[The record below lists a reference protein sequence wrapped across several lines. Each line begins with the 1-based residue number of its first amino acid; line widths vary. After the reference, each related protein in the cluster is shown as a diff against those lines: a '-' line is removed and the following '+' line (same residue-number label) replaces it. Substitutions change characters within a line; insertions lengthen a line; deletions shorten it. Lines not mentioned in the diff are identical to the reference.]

1 MTEIFFQELSKVLH
15 DVLDEHR
22 KRQDE
27 RLGIVLRLCIVVFM
41 SRCAMS
47 CRVVCFVALRCAMLP
62 YLVLCCVALRCVA
75 LRCVVLCCVVL
86 CCVVL
91 CVASRRVVSRCV
103 VLCCIVSLCFV
114 SHCGVSC
121 RVVFLFTT
129 VFAISAIHSNV

>member
-62 YLVLCCVALRCVA
+62 YLVLCCV
-75 LRCVVLCCVVL
+75 VLCCVVL

-91 CVASRRVVSRCV
+91 CCASRRVVLCGIVLHCLALLCLALRCV
-103 VLCCIVSLCFV
+103 VSCC
-114 SHCGVSC
+114 
-121 RVVFLFTT
+121 VF
-129 VFAISAIHSNV
+129 IHYRFRYICNP